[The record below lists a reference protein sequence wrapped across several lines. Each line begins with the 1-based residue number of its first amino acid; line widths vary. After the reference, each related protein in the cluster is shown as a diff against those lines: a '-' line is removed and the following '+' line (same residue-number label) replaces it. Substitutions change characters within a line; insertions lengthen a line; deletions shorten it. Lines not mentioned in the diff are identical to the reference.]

1 MACSVYRQSKPTPT
15 VMLKERNQY
24 SDPSQFELLREVMA
38 LVLHHSKFDGCYGHG
53 VQSGQPIYMEDDQHA
68 HEKISRD
75 TQGR

>member
-1 MACSVYRQSKPTPT
+1 MLLPTI
-15 VMLKERNQY
+15 
-24 SDPSQFELLREVMA
+24 A

>member
-1 MACSVYRQSKPTPT
+1 MGSAMSSPY
-15 VMLKERNQY
+15 
-24 SDPSQFELLREVMA
+24 LLLICKVIVIFLYLH

-53 VQSGQPIYMEDDQHA
+53 VQSGQPIYMEDAQHA